1 MSLLSG
7 IQANRAIATI
17 LSEDAAVTPEGKRA
31 LFKLK
36 QIGEPAIPKLIEAL
50 GNAKSTATLE
60 QLLTSLVH
68 NNTLTTFVT
77 SLGDG
82 NQRIVDG
89 VTQILKRSQD
99 FNPNDLLP
107 YFDDPNISK
116 TSLGEIL
123 QTHASRVNP
132 NTLLAHLDKADSKLR
147 PIIYKI
153 LDKVQHILRGSN
165 KLPKIILVFDI
176 E

>member
-17 LSEDAAVTPEGKRA
+17 LSEETTVTPEGKRA

-50 GNAKSTATLE
+50 GNAKHTATLE
-60 QLLTSLVH
+60 QLLASLVRST
-68 NNTLTTFVT
+68 TLATYVD

-82 NQRIVDG
+82 DQKIVDC

-107 YFDDPNISK
+107 YFENPNVSK
-116 TSLGEIL
+116 SSLGEIL
-123 QTHASRVNP
+123 QTHEAC
-132 NTLLAHLDKADSKLR
+132 
-147 PIIYKI
+147 
-153 LDKVQHILRGSN
+153 Q
-165 KLPKIILVFDI
+165 
-176 E
+176 